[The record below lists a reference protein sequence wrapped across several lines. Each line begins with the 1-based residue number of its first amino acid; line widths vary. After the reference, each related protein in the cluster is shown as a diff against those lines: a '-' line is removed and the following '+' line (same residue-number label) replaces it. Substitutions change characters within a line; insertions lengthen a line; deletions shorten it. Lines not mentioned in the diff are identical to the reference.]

1 MDKFFRKSDRVRVD
15 GDSVLARFADW
26 QSHVKG
32 RPVAALGPETR
43 AAALFVADEVIIDG
57 KDVALADELKQRYG
71 AEVVPELP
79 LPPRPAQFRQEPHI
93 ALDEMPQALRLRFR
107 APPRVEDA
115 GRLLEQAAPGR
126 NGFQR
131 QMVVTSELGAAVAAV
146 VARHALEGRPIGLN
160 LFGDTLAMPLST
172 ANEGAGADPF
182 TWPAFAGRSRMAPA
196 WQLVDSIRQVR
207 GDRFTTIGI
216 LDRGFWLDNRG
227 VPMVAAGQT
236 ASDFPNFVQVN
247 LQNEGQPAGG
257 MSPNG
262 GWHGNAVA
270 SAAAAVVNN
279 SLGAAGSG
287 GTIAIPVFFQTD
299 HSIDQILRALKLC
312 AGWGIDVL
320 NMSFGIWGASEL
332 AFPKSIWDR
341 TFQFAFDNDVVMVA
355 AAGNSIL
362 DLPDAD
368 DHVRPATRTPGVLTV
383 GALDAN
389 DIAWVS
395 ATKPGVGSNFGSS
408 VWLWAPGTSIPV
420 VPDGDPNHVAG
431 SFVDGTS
438 VASPIV
444 AGVAAMMRFANDQLS
459 AADIRRLLVDTGWAG
474 TGRVS
479 KGLDA
484 FAAVFAAI
492 HQTLPDTEEPNNSA
506 AKAANL
512 VPIGATG
519 ALGPSRNGFST
530 RSSSTDPDFWK
541 FKVDGFSTV
550 TVAVDWY
557 QSLGTMFVAV
567 EADDP
572 EARGIEEMTT
582 SGGPATG
589 RQVMTGTP
597 SSRRVSR
604 TPRRKRDHRLPV
616 TRHSSAGIVARRSVR
631 RQRQLRPGAAH
642 AF

>member
-57 KDVALADELKQRYG
+57 KDEALADELKRRYG

-79 LPPRPAQFRQEPHI
+79 LPPRPAQFRQERRI

-107 APPRVEDA
+107 TPPRIEDA
-115 GRLLEQAAPGR
+115 GRLLEQAGPGMSR
-126 NGFQR
+126 SHR

-172 ANEGAGADPF
+172 AQDGAVPGVSGNPF
-182 TWPAFAGRSRMAPA
+182 TWPAFAGRTRMAPA
-196 WQLVDSIRQVR
+196 WQLIDSIRQVR

-216 LDRGFWLDNRG
+216 LDHGFWLDNRG

-262 GWHGNAVA
+262 GGPWHGNAVA

-279 SLGAAGSG
+279 SLGAAGTG
-287 GTIAIPVFFQTD
+287 DTIAIPVFLQTD
-299 HSIDQILRALKLC
+299 ISIDQFLRAVRLC
-312 AGWGIDVL
+312 AAWGIDVL
-320 NMSFGIWGASEL
+320 NMSIGMWGEPEL
-332 AFPKSIWDR
+332 SFPTSIWDR

-368 DHVRPATRTPGVLTV
+368 EHVRPATRTPGVLTV

-389 DIAWVS
+389 DNAWIN
-395 ATKPGVGSNFGSS
+395 ATSPGVGSNFGSS

-420 VPDGDPNHVAG
+420 VPDGNPANVAG
-431 SFVDGTS
+431 SRVTGTS
-438 VASPIV
+438 FASPIV

-459 AADIRRLLVDTGWAG
+459 AADIRRLLIDTGWAG

-492 HQTLPDTEEPNNSA
+492 HQTLPDTEEPNNSS

-557 QSLGTMFVAV
+557 QSLSTLFVAV

-572 EARGIEEMTT
+572 EARGIEEMTRC
-582 SGGPATG
+582 GGPATG
-589 RQVMTGTP
+589 RLVLMGLLPPSGYNVHVGGSGITGY
-597 SSRRVSR
+597 
-604 TPRRKRDHRLPV
+604 RLLV
-616 TRHSSAGIVARRSVR
+616 TR
-631 RQRQLRPGAAH
+631 RQASLRGDMFEDNDSFA
-642 AF
+642 